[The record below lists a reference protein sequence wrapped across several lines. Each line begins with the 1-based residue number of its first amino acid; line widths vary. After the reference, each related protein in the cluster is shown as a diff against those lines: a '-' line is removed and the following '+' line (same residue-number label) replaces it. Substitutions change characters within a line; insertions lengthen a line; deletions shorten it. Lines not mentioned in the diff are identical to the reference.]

1 MQRSQHWRLAGV
13 ARSRVSKK
21 ARLNPVGMLREAQ
34 VAQHHDAGQQQR
46 RGVGLVLAGNVR
58 SSPVYRLHQRQ
69 AVCACARQ
77 DTAVSPCWT
86 TLPKHDSDIR
96 TISGDVLVY
105 VPGMPRSSRCFI
117 LLLLGDICPICS
129 VAAACVLLWLPAL
142 VLTNT
147 HRASHVSNPCHLQ
160 ATHQYW
166 QIV

>member
-1 MQRSQHWRLAGV
+1 M
-13 ARSRVSKK
+13 SKK

-117 LLLLGDICPICS
+117 LLCLKDICPICS
-129 VAAACVLLWLPAL
+129 VAAACVLLRLPHLCFHMRIVHRTQAIH
-142 VLTNT
+142 VICKRLTDIGRWCET
-147 HRASHVSNPCHLQ
+147 Q
-160 ATHQYW
+160 ATDEASTE
-166 QIV
+166 V